1 MNKTRFAASYKRT
14 NKERDA
20 MDNKANRIAKT
31 LRAKARRAK
40 VKSFKRIPKR
50 EDFRQRLL
58 ARIANKERFDVK

>member
-1 MNKTRFAASYKRT
+1 
-14 NKERDA
+14 